1 MPRTTKTITFS
12 LPPEMAERLDEVM
25 QQQDRS
31 RSEFLREAV
40 LRYIMVVSQLETSG
54 RSVAVPAALLTMVSQ

>member
-31 RSEFLREAV
+31 QSEFLREAV

-54 RSVAVPAALLTMVSQ
+54 RSVAVPAARLTMVSQ